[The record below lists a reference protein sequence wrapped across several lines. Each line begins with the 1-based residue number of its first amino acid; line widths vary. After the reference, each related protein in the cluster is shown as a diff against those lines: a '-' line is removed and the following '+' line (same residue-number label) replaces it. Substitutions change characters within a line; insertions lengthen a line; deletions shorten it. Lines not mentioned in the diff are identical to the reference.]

1 MAVGTT
7 QLTPRTGDANVRPMP
22 IPSAL
27 VCVRCRARYPIDRF
41 AHDCPVCRT
50 AGAPANLTVAY
61 DSSPGDGRARD
72 EAARRPA
79 SVGRDEAFLPAT
91 GSEAVRLGEGH
102 TPLLPAP
109 PLGLG
114 AVWIQ

>member
-7 QLTPRTGDANVRPMP
+7 QLTPCKGDANVRPMP

-27 VCVRCRARYPIDRF
+27 VCVRCGARYPIDRF

-61 DSSPGDGRARD
+61 DSAAGDGRARD
-72 EAARRPA
+72 EATRRPA
-79 SVGRDEAFLPAT
+79 SIWRWEASLP
-91 GSEAVRLGEGH
+91 
-102 TPLLPAP
+102 PPAP
-109 PLGLG
+109 QPLSL
-114 AVWIQ
+114 APA